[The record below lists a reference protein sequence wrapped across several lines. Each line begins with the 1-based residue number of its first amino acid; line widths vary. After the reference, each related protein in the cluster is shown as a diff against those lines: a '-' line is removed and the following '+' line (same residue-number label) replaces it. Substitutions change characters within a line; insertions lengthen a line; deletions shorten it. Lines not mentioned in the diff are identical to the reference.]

1 MPFSRSRLLL
11 FVLVCVSPFVCA
23 APGIFPRGAP
33 GISSSSLHSDPRF
46 AEKITIPGIRDAAKV
61 NDFLF
66 RGSQPSEPGLEQLKK
81 LGITTIVDLRGELRG
96 LADAEKEQAE
106 ALGMR
111 VVMIRAS
118 GWSPPSDEQV
128 IQFFQLVQKKPREK
142 LYVHCWL
149 GDDRTGVFIAT
160 YRIAFEHWHPDDAIR
175 EMYHFHFKGFWH
187 PSMKAYIRDF
197 PAHFAAAPAFASF
210 RSHSATAWH

>member
-1 MPFSRSRLLL
+1 MPFFHSRLLL
-11 FVLVCVSPFVCA
+11 FALVAVSPFVCA
-23 APGIFPRGAP
+23 APGIFPREALA
-33 GISSSSLHSDPRF
+33 ISSSCSHSDPSF

-66 RGSQPSEPGLEQLKK
+66 RGSQPSEQGLEELKK
-81 LGITTIVDLRGELRG
+81 IGITSIVDLRGELRG
-96 LADAEKEQAE
+96 RADAEKEQAE

-111 VVMIRAS
+111 VVIIHAS

-128 IQFFQLVQKKPREK
+128 SQFFQLVQTEPREK

-160 YRIAFEHWHPDDAIR
+160 YRIAFEHWNPDDAIR

-187 PSMKAYIRDF
+187 PSMKTYIRDF
-197 PAHFAAAPAFASF
+197 PAHFAASPAFASF
-210 RSHSATAWH
+210 RSRSATASD

>member
-1 MPFSRSRLLL
+1 MPFFRSCLLL
-11 FVLVCVSPFVCA
+11 FALARVSPFVCA
-23 APGIFPRGAP
+23 APGIFPPEALA
-33 GISSSSLHSDPRF
+33 ISSSSSHSDPSF

-66 RGSQPSEPGLEQLKK
+66 RGSQPSELGLEELKK
-81 LGITTIVDLRGELRG
+81 LGITSIVDLRGELRG
-96 LADAEKEQAE
+96 RADAEKEQAE

-111 VVMIRAS
+111 VVIIHAS
-118 GWSPPSDEQV
+118 GWSPPSDEEV
-128 IQFFQLVQKKPREK
+128 SQFFQLVDKEPREK

-149 GDDRTGVFIAT
+149 GDDRTGVFIAA
-160 YRIAFEHWHPDDAIR
+160 YRIAFQHWNPLDAIR

-197 PAHFAAAPAFASF
+197 PAHFATSPAFASF
-210 RSHSATAWH
+210 RSHSATASH